1 MLPFSRQSEIF
12 NQILL
17 LKDNSPQ
24 TAREYIKSFTCDYR
38 LGECRAILWG
48 MVETCLTCDNSDFGE
63 PGERLDLLLQFE
75 HFQKLFEAAF
85 VLANHWNNAT
95 EITETLD
102 KLKTIL

>member
-17 LKDNSPQ
+17 LKDASPQ
-24 TAREYIKSFTCDYR
+24 TAREYMKSFTCDYH

-48 MVETCLTCDNSDFGE
+48 MVESCLTCDNSDFGE
-63 PGERLDLLLQFE
+63 PEERSDLLLQFD
-75 HFQKLFEAAF
+75 HFQKLFEAVF
-85 VLANHWNNAT
+85 VLAATWNNAT